1 MATPIT
7 LQELQHSIKGALTE
21 RFPLPIWVSAEISE
35 LKVNYSG
42 HCYLELVERDENA
55 SAPRTQMRAV
65 IWRNNYTALSAY
77 FLAETG
83 SQMGAGMKILAKVL
97 IMYHEAYGL
106 SLQITDIDP
115 TYTIGESE
123 RERQKAIAQLKADGV
138 WELNAGQHLSRLVQ
152 RIAIISSHNA
162 AGYQDFSNEIGN
174 SGYYFSLTLFDAY
187 MQGAGAEESIINAL
201 GAIAA
206 TEEEF
211 DAVVIIRG
219 GGSTSDLN
227 CFNGYRLASHV
238 AQFPLPIIAGIGHDK
253 DVSVVDM
260 VAHTSLKTPTAVAV
274 WLTERMAQIETWL
287 TNVATY
293 IHDTAVNNTRSAEI
307 SLERYRS
314 EIELLTQQ
322 TIATNKSALENTAT
336 ALSERC
342 EQLLTTERNRLEALA
357 TNIATHS
364 PSHLMRLGFAIARAG
379 GKALNSTEGIKT
391 NEQITIELADGEI
404 ITEVKNIERC
414 QTKS

>member
-7 LQELQHSIKGALTE
+7 LRELQLSIKGALTE
-21 RFPLPIWVSAEISE
+21 RFPLPLWVSAEISE

-55 SAPRTQMRAV
+55 SAPRAQMRAV
-65 IWRNNYTALSAY
+65 IWRNSYTALAAH

-83 SQMGAGMKILAKVL
+83 AQMGAGMKILAKVL
-97 IMYHEAYGL
+97 ITHHEVYGL

-138 WELNAGQHLSRLVQ
+138 WELNAGQHMPRLVQ
-152 RIAIISSHNA
+152 RIAIISSRNA
-162 AGYQDFSNEIGN
+162 AGFQDFSNEINN
-174 SGYYFSLTLFDAY
+174 SGYYFALTLFDAF
-187 MQGAGAEESIINAL
+187 MQGAGAEESIIDAL

-238 AQFPLPIIAGIGHDK
+238 AQFPLPVIAGIGHDK

-274 WLTERMAQIETWL
+274 WLAERMAQIETWL

-293 IHDTAVNNTRSAEI
+293 MHDAAVSKTRSAEI
-307 SLERYRS
+307 LLERYSS
-314 EIELLTQQ
+314 ELELFTEQL
-322 TIATNKSALENTAT
+322 IATNKTTLENTAT
-336 ALSERC
+336 TLSERC
-342 EQLLTTERNRLEALA
+342 EQLLIAEHNRLESLA

-364 PSHLMRLGFAIARAG
+364 PTHLMRLGFAIARTG
-379 GKALNSTEGIKT
+379 GKALKSTDTVAI
-391 NEQITIELADGEI
+391 NDQITIELADGEI
-404 ITEVKNIERC
+404 VTKVKNIDRC
-414 QTKS
+414 QAKN